1 VAAENKTERATP
13 RRRQKSRE
21 RGQVARSPELPTAL
35 AVLAVTLFIYWEAP
49 AWDSQWRQLFAESV
63 SGAARTDITADGFVL
78 HRLGM
83 TVLGLTGPVLLLGWV
98 VAVLSMVA
106 QGGFV
111 FAPAA
116 LAPRWERLNPAAQ
129 LSRMVSLEGWSRI
142 LKSIVPVSGLIYLS
156 GSVLFRDWNEMVQP
170 SSLGARGV
178 ILAILRKA
186 FEISWKSGLWLL
198 VYSGGDYLLRRLHW
212 EQELRMSRQEV
223 RDEMKEL
230 EGQPA
235 IRLRIRRLQRE
246 MRRRRLIRDVSRAT
260 VVVTNP
266 NEYAVALRY
275 EAAVMTAPMVVA
287 KGRHRLAQQIKRLA
301 RWNNVPIVEHPPLAQ
316 ALYRAVEVG
325 QTIPAK
331 LYTAVAEILAFLY
344 RTQGRLRSDAKP
356 SSNAGRPANR

>member
-1 VAAENKTERATP
+1 MTEENRTERATP

-21 RGQVARSPELPTAL
+21 QGQVTRSPELPTAL
-35 AVLAVTLFIYWEAP
+35 TVLAVTLFIYWEAP
-49 AWDSQWRQLFAESV
+49 DWGEKWRGFFEQSV
-63 SGAARTDITADGFVL
+63 SSAARANITPDGFL
-78 HRLGM
+78 FQRMGL

-106 QGGFV
+106 QGGLV
-111 FAPAA
+111 FAPVA

-129 LSRMVSLEGWSRI
+129 LARMVSIEGWSRI
-142 LKSIVPVSGLIYLS
+142 LKSVVPVSGLIYLS
-156 GSVLFRDWNEMVQP
+156 ASVLLRDWNEMVQP

-186 FEISWKSGLWLL
+186 FEISWKSGLWLF

-212 EQELRMSRQEV
+212 EQGLRMSRQEV

-235 IRLRIRRLQRE
+235 VRLRIRRLQRE
-246 MRRRRLIRDVSRAT
+246 MRRRRLLRDVSRAT

-301 RWNNVPIVEHPPLAQ
+301 RWNNIPIVENPPLAQ

-344 RTQGRLRSDAKP
+344 RTQGRLRTDARP
-356 SSNAGRPANR
+356 ASNTGRPANR